1 MINGIN
7 LNDMVQNQVTFQPT
21 INTVSEFKIDN
32 STYSAEYGRNSG
44 SIVNIAT
51 RSGTNDFHGEV
62 YDYLRN
68 DFFDA
73 RNAFNRVTSTGAP
86 NPHCAVQT

>member
-1 MINGIN
+1 MIWS
-7 LNDMVQNQVTFQPT
+7 QNQVTFQPS
-21 INTVSEFKIDN
+21 INTVSEFKMDN

-51 RSGTNDFHGEV
+51 RSGSNNYHGEV

-68 DFFDA
+68 NDL
-73 RNAFNRVTSTGAP
+73 
-86 NPHCAVQT
+86 